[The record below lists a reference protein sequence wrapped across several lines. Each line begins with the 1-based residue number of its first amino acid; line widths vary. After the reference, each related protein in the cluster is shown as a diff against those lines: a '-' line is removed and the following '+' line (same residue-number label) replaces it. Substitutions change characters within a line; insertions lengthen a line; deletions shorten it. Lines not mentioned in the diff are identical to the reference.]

1 MKTVAIVGVG
11 LIGGSFGLALRQ
23 NGFRGRLIGVS
34 SAPAIEAGIAAGA
47 IDAGAGLE
55 EAARAADL
63 IYLAQPVDRILTTL
77 GSLQGL
83 VRPTALVTD
92 AGSTKAAIVRQAA
105 KYLPSGSFLG
115 GHPLAGKE
123 QRGAQ
128 AAEPGLFAG
137 RPYVLTPEGPAT
149 EASREFRSWLT
160 RIGARLVEIPADE
173 HDRIVALTSHLPQV
187 ISTALAVTLSR
198 QPDRVNEIFGPGLL
212 DMTRLAM
219 SAPDLWIPILK
230 TNKGPVTAALEAYI
244 STLDSLRHALQND
257 NLVKLFET
265 GFCWAKL
272 LREPKAGI

>member
-1 MKTVAIVGVG
+1 MNTVAIVGVG

-23 NGFRGRLIGVS
+23 NGFRGKLIGVS
-34 SAPAIEAGIAAGA
+34 SAPAIEAGMAAGA
-47 IDAGAGLE
+47 IDYGAGFE

-63 IYLAQPVDRILTTL
+63 IYLAEPVDRILTTL

-83 VRPTALVTD
+83 VQPTALVTD
-92 AGSTKAAIVRQAA
+92 AGSTKSAIVRQAA
-105 KYLPSGSFLG
+105 KCLPSGSFLG

-123 QRGAQ
+123 QRGVQ

-137 RPYVLTPEGPAT
+137 RPYVLTPDGPAT
-149 EASREFRSWLT
+149 EVSLEFRSWLT

-173 HDRIVALTSHLPQV
+173 HDRIVALTSHLPQLV
-187 ISTALAVTLSR
+187 STALALTLSR
-198 QPDRVNEIFGPGLL
+198 QPGRLNEIFGPGLL

-219 SAPDLWIPILK
+219 SAPDLWMPILK

-244 STLDSLRHALQND
+244 STLDGLRHAIQND
-257 NLVKLFET
+257 NLVELFET

-272 LREPKAGI
+272 LREPKAGR